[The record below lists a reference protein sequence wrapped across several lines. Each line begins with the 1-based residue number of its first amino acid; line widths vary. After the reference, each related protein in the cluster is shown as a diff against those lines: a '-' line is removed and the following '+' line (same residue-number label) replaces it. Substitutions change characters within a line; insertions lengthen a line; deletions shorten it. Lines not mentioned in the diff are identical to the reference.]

1 MRSVERRLAATLLVA
16 AAAYGPLLARLPAQ
30 IPKVRVAVDA
40 NERHQTIDGFG
51 AGHQP
56 VLPDNDPAHE
66 QLRHQA
72 LDAVYGQVELTVG
85 NLEGA
90 LVESSPDW
98 HPQNDNDDPFQ
109 IDPLGFQTSRA
120 DAMRTTILDRPEAA
134 GFDGYYP
141 AQRINIRWASPWL
154 GDIRRT
160 NYKRYL
166 DEAAEQVVAG
176 ERYWRDA
183 LGRVPPY
190 NMLFNEPL
198 SGNAEL
204 AEGTED
210 EVVDL
215 VKRIGARLKRE
226 GFPVKFVVPN
236 EETEEQ
242 SLSTARA
249 ILGDKEARAYVGVI
263 GYHTYPHGSPYADIP
278 TILRQS
284 ALGRPDRDRVAIRKE
299 LRDLGR
305 KYRVPVWMTEISH
318 GNVDPLSFEA
328 MRGRAVHIHDELV
341 YADASAYFGMNSVM
355 DDVSIRGHSD
365 GGSFPSYEGD
375 VVLIDTK
382 RRTVQITG
390 MGYAIG
396 HYARWLKRGAVRV
409 GASTT
414 DRLTQVSAF
423 RDDIRNRVTI
433 VLINNESAEASVD
446 IDVKAV
452 TFSEPVTGEQS
463 ASGRYWMPIPNVTRV
478 SPGTLSL
485 TVPAE
490 SVTTLA
496 IPITVLRN

>member
-1 MRSVERRLAATLLVA
+1 MRSVEPRLAAALLFIA
-16 AAAYGPLLARLPAQ
+16 ASGPLLARPRAQ
-30 IPKVRVAVDA
+30 SDRIRIAVNA
-40 NERHQTIDGFG
+40 NEKHQTIDGFG
-51 AGHQP
+51 AWHQP
-56 VLPDNDPAHE
+56 VLPGNDPAHE

-72 LDAVYGQVELTVG
+72 LEALYTQVQLTVG
-85 NLEGA
+85 NLDGA
-90 LVESSPDW
+90 LAEGSPDG

-109 IDPLGFQTSRA
+109 IDPLGFQTPRA
-120 DAMRTTILDRPEAA
+120 DAMRTTILDRLEAV

-141 AQRINIRWASPWL
+141 AQRINVRWASPWL

-166 DEAAEQVVAG
+166 DEAAEQVVAA
-176 ERYWRDA
+176 ERYWREA

-190 NMLFNEPL
+190 EMLFNEPL

-204 AEGTED
+204 ADGTED

-226 GFPVKFVVPN
+226 GFPIKFVVPN

-263 GYHTYPHGSPYADIP
+263 GYHTYPYGSPYTDIA
-278 TILRQS
+278 TILRTS
-284 ALGRPDRDRVAIRKE
+284 AQGRPDRDRVAIRRG
-299 LRDLGR
+299 LRDLAR
-305 KYRVPVWMTEISH
+305 KYKLPLWMTETSH
-318 GNVDPLSFEA
+318 GNIDPMSFDA

-341 YADASAYFGMNSVM
+341 YADASAYFGMNSVV
-355 DDVSIRGHSD
+355 DDISGRDHS
-365 GGSFPSYEGD
+365 GNVSFPPEEGD
-375 VVLIDTK
+375 VVLIETK
-382 RRTVQITG
+382 QGTVRITG

-423 RDDIRNRVTI
+423 RDDIRNRLTI
-433 VLINNESAEASVD
+433 VLINNESTEASVD

-452 TFSEPVTGEQS
+452 TLSESVTGEQS
-463 ASGRYWMPIPNVTRV
+463 ASGRYWVPISDVSRV
-478 SPGTLSL
+478 PPGTLSL

-496 IPITVLRN
+496 IPVMVP